1 MECTSLAVGLK
12 FIVTY
17 SPGAVETTQFLQN
30 VYDLYVDFVLKVGA
44 FAIRSFVYLIVHL
57 FPYFCIFTPEPFL

>member
-44 FAIRSFVYLIVHL
+44 FAIRSF
-57 FPYFCIFTPEPFL
+57 